1 MEISDKIRTIMK
13 QLYLI
18 ILAMFLVAGCATIP
32 RASVDISI
40 QLEQQLYALKQANE
54 SMINSVFD
62 AKEQNLINYIDS
74 KLFPEYLDRLFEN
87 PSIQKIWDEMVA
99 SKNYEK
105 RSKVIIQFNKKIQK
119 QYKEIQDSLLVPIR
133 EEKKRVIKS
142 FNDEFNIA
150 IQMNSTIMRNIA
162 SANTIKESYQ
172 NLTSK
177 LINVNRLDSMIINS
191 LQVLDNKL
199 NSVQEGMDVYKKNED
214 KINNFLKK

>member
-1 MEISDKIRTIMK
+1 MR

-18 ILAMFLVAGCATIP
+18 ISAMIFVTGCATIP

-54 SMINSVFD
+54 SVINSVFD
-62 AKEQNLINYIDS
+62 AKEQDLINYIDN
-74 KLFPEYLDRLFEN
+74 KLFPKYLDGLFED

-105 RSKVIIQFNKKIQK
+105 RLKVIVQFNKNIQK
-119 QYKEIQDSLLVPIR
+119 QYKKIRDSLLVPIR
-133 EEKKRVIKS
+133 EEKKRVLKS
-142 FNDEFNIA
+142 FNNEFNIA
-150 IQMNSTIMRNIA
+150 IQMNNTITRNIA

-172 NLTSK
+172 NLASK
-177 LINVNRLDSMIINS
+177 LIDVNRLDSTVLNS

-199 NSVQEGMDVYKKNED
+199 NSIQEGIDVYKKNED

>member
-1 MEISDKIRTIMK
+1 MR

-18 ILAMFLVAGCATIP
+18 ISAMIFVTGCATIP

-54 SMINSVFD
+54 SVINSVFD
-62 AKEQNLINYIDS
+62 AKEQDLINYIDN
-74 KLFPEYLDRLFEN
+74 KLFPKYLDELFED

-105 RSKVIIQFNKKIQK
+105 RLKVIVQFNKNIQK

-133 EEKKRVIKS
+133 EEKKHVLKS

-150 IQMNSTIMRNIA
+150 IRMNNTITRNIA

-172 NLTSK
+172 NLASK
-177 LINVNRLDSMIINS
+177 LIDVNRLDSTVLNS

-199 NSVQEGMDVYKKNED
+199 NSVQEGIDVYKKNED